1 MFFKNSICARWLQ
14 DFPAG
19 KTAALVGSSGSGKT
33 TIVALLLRFYDPVSG
48 SVLLDGRDVRALN
61 VKWLRQQI
69 GYVQQ
74 EPVLFMT
81 SVRANIEFGL
91 LGSALDYAPAD
102 EKARLVEVAARKAN
116 AHAFVELLPQGY
128 DTQVGEG
135 GILLSGGQKQR
146 IAIARAIVSDPKILL
161 LDEATSA
168 LDTVSEGVVQDALDK
183 ASAGRTT
190 ITIAHRLSTI
200 KGACNSD
207 AVLMKLA
214 TESFL
219 APSNQMRTRFSSWA
233 AARCSRAEA
242 MKSF

>member
-1 MFFKNSICARWLQ
+1 
-14 DFPAG
+14 
-19 KTAALVGSSGSGKT
+19 
-33 TIVALLLRFYDPVSG
+33 LLRFYDPSAGTVR
-48 SVLLDGRDVRALN
+48 LDGRDIRSLN

-74 EPVLFMT
+74 EPVLFSA
-81 SVRANIEFGL
+81 SVRSNIEFGL
-91 LGSALDYAPAD
+91 LGSASEHAPA
-102 EKARLVEVAARKAN
+102 EGKARLVDAAARKAN
-116 AHAFVELLPQGY
+116 AHTFVELLPEGY

-200 KGACNSD
+200 KGVCD
-207 AVLMKLA
+207 ATCSA
-214 TESFL
+214 S
-219 APSNQMRTRFSSWA
+219 
-233 AARCSRAEA
+233 CSRLTRLPTGPRL
-242 MKSF
+242 